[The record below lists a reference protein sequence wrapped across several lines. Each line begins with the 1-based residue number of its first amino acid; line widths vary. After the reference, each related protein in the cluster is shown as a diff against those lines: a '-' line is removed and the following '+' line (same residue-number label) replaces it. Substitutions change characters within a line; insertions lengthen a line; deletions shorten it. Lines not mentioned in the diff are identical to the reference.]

1 MGWRCAV
8 VVVVGGGGGVV
19 GVEDDNDD
27 SFSFI
32 SLLLSLLPLSVL
44 LLQ

>member
-1 MGWRCAV
+1 MGLRCVV
-8 VVVVGGGGGVV
+8 VVVVGGGGVVDV
-19 GVEDDNDD
+19 GVEDDNID

-32 SLLLSLLPLSVL
+32 SLLPLSVL